1 MNTSKI
7 KIKLGAIE
15 IDYEGSETFLKE
27 ELPQL
32 LAAVSELYSRS
43 RQTIESDLSKS
54 DPVIST
60 DKRESTQRK
69 IEATTGSLAAK
80 LSVKSGPELVLAAAA
95 RLTFVLGTETFSRQ
109 KLTDEMKTATA
120 YYKSTYTKNLS
131 QSLNSLVRDGKLNE
145 PSQGNYALTASSIKD
160 LEQKIV

>member
-60 DKRESTQRK
+60 DKSESTQRK